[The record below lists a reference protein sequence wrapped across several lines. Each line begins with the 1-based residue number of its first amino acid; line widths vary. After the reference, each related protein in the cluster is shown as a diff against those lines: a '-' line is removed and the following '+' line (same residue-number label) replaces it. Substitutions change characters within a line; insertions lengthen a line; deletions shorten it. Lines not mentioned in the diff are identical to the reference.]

1 MGLSFRRMP
10 TWLIRRRR
18 KERRRQRDLR
28 AALPR
33 GPAWYSRAH
42 REPLFSTSHSSS
54 GDTGP
59 LSTHRLRG
67 QSDLLLL
74 SRMSRRYG
82 CSSRG
87 CAPMF
92 SHAIIVGSLVIL
104 HGIAQCHPS
113 KVSNRV
119 SRTRSSNWLISNPDV
134 CTTPPSR
141 AFPRELQ

>member
-18 KERRRQRDLR
+18 KERRRPRDLR

-33 GPAWYSRAH
+33 GSAWYSRAH

-59 LSTHRLRG
+59 LSTHRHRG
-67 QSDLLLL
+67 QPGLLFL
-74 SRMSRRYG
+74 SRVSRRYG

-87 CAPMF
+87 CAPIY
-92 SHAIIVGSLVIL
+92 SRATTVGSLDIS
-104 HGIAQCHPS
+104 HATARCHQSRDTTP
-113 KVSNRV
+113 VRRV
-119 SRTRSSNWLISNPDV
+119 RSSKWLISNRDK

-141 AFPRELQ
+141 VSQRELQ